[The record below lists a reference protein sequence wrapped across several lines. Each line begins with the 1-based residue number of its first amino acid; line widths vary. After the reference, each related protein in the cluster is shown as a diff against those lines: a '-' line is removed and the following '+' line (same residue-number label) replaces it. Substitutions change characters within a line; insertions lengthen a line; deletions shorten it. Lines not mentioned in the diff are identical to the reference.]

1 MFLSSNYQLQR
12 EHSSYQKTLAETT
25 QIYEEKITTLTQQL
39 KEENSRLV
47 EAEEQVNSARRILN
61 DQQNTVK
68 VNVCVDL

>member
-1 MFLSSNYQLQR
+1 M
-12 EHSSYQKTLAETT
+12 
-25 QIYEEKITTLTQQL
+25 YEEKITTLTQQL

-47 EAEEQVNSARRILN
+47 EVEEQVNSARRILN

>member
-1 MFLSSNYQLQR
+1 M
-12 EHSSYQKTLAETT
+12 
-25 QIYEEKITTLTQQL
+25 YEEKITTLTQQL

-61 DQQNTVK
+61 DQQNTVT